1 MRYKYDTFLRRMTIF
16 FIIIIHLLYTTKCSI
31 IPYLCSNRFSQYSSS
46 FYFGT
51 VSDFFIKVCYNP
63 PARIQIHSCSI
74 SRIFL
79 LKLLPYLF
87 SCYSSIL
94 FFTFCQSQVTQLV
107 LVFSVFQQKKSEFLH
122 SYYTYNVLIN
132 SKKDIFHI
140 ETEFH
145 HKFMKNYCI
154 IKYKSRTSLAT
165 FLTNIV
171 SATQTNNLET
181 MNRQRID

>member
-1 MRYKYDTFLRRMTIF
+1 MRYKQDTFLRRLTIF

-51 VSDFFIKVCYNP
+51 VSDFFIKECYNP
-63 PARIQIHSCSI
+63 PCSDPNSFMFNFKNLSTKTI
-74 SRIFL
+74 TILGFL
-79 LKLLPYLF
+79 LLFNIVFHLLPKLGYPT
-87 SCYSSIL
+87 C
-94 FFTFCQSQVTQLV
+94 
-107 LVFSVFQQKKSEFLH
+107 SVFCFSAKKSEFLH

>member
-1 MRYKYDTFLRRMTIF
+1 MIWVAVFEIFGFKNVESGLNCIEVKAVAFMRYKYDTFLRRMTIF

-94 FFTFCQSQVTQLV
+94 FFTFCQS
-107 LVFSVFQQKKSEFLH
+107 
-122 SYYTYNVLIN
+122 
-132 SKKDIFHI
+132 
-140 ETEFH
+140 
-145 HKFMKNYCI
+145 
-154 IKYKSRTSLAT
+154 
-165 FLTNIV
+165 
-171 SATQTNNLET
+171 
-181 MNRQRID
+181 